1 MRWLAFG
8 CWIILLFAVRVATG
22 QSNPLTV
29 PVKATLCDIA
39 ANPEAF
45 NHHLVEAHGIALH
58 GFEVSEFHDPTC
70 RHTRPGIWIEFGGTQ
85 STNTMYC
92 CGVAAK
98 LTRPRPLVIDGIG
111 PPLVDDSLFRD
122 FERRLRT
129 DGPPQEQVATTG
141 ATLRG
146 IVFAHQVQWNKTSAP
161 FWGGYGH
168 MGCCILLVVTQVV
181 ALDPEPTDGKVSPAE
196 LH

>member
-1 MRWLAFG
+1 M
-8 CWIILLFAVRVATG
+8 LFALEVATG

-29 PVKATLCDIA
+29 PAKTTLCDIA

-45 NHHLVEAHGIALH
+45 NHHLVEAHGIASH
-58 GFEVSEFHDPTC
+58 GFEASEFHDPTC
-70 RHTRPGIWIEFGGTQ
+70 RHTRPGIWMEFGGIQ

-92 CGVAAK
+92 CDVTATA
-98 LTRPRPLVIDGIG
+98 TRRRPLVIDGIG
-111 PPLVDDSLFRD
+111 PPLVDDTLFRD
-122 FERRLRT
+122 FEKRLRT
-129 DGPPQEQVATTG
+129 DGPPKEQVATTG

-146 IVFAHQVQWNKTSAP
+146 IVFAHQVRWSKNGAS

-168 MGCCILLVVTQVV
+168 MGCCILFVVTQVV
-181 ALDPEPTDGKVSPAE
+181 ALDPEPTDAKASPAA